1 MNHLIDVGRV
11 CEGFDPPRP
20 RTAIQMSADTSERA
34 HRNTEKRRQ
43 ALMRG
48 AQLMRVNV
56 AGYVA
61 ADEMTGDRLQPRVA
75 VANQHDERRFRKHGQ
90 QVIDDELVRPG
101 DVIVQVE
108 RLRSL
113 GLMSSAVVG
122 GQQAGQR
129 RGARFRLPDAERAP
143 PHLRSRRATPP
154 PPR

>member
-1 MNHLIDVGRV
+1 
-11 CEGFDPPRP
+11 
-20 RTAIQMSADTSERA
+20 
-34 HRNTEKRRQ
+34 
-43 ALMRG
+43 
-48 AQLMRVNV
+48 MRVNV

-90 QVIDDELVRPG
+90 QVIDDEL
-101 DVIVQVE
+101 
-108 RLRSL
+108 
-113 GLMSSAVVG
+113 MSSAVVG

-143 PHLRSRRATPP
+143 RYLRSRRATPP

>member
-1 MNHLIDVGRV
+1 
-11 CEGFDPPRP
+11 
-20 RTAIQMSADTSERA
+20 
-34 HRNTEKRRQ
+34 
-43 ALMRG
+43 
-48 AQLMRVNV
+48 MRVNV

-108 RLRSL
+108 PGVPIAEIRPDLRRREFTASLAEDEIERLRSL

-143 PHLRSRRATPP
+143 RHLRSRRATPP

>member
-1 MNHLIDVGRV
+1 
-11 CEGFDPPRP
+11 
-20 RTAIQMSADTSERA
+20 
-34 HRNTEKRRQ
+34 
-43 ALMRG
+43 
-48 AQLMRVNV
+48 MRVNV

-90 QVIDDELVRPG
+90 QVIDDEL
-101 DVIVQVE
+101 
-108 RLRSL
+108 
-113 GLMSSAVVG
+113 MSSAVVG

-143 PHLRSRRATPP
+143 RHLRSRRATPP